1 MTQRTATI
9 SRQTTETKINLSL
22 NLDGTGEYHIDIG
35 VPFLEH
41 MLNLFAK
48 HGLFDLTV
56 QAQGDIDVDAHHTVD
71 DIGICLGK
79 AFAQALGDKAGIKR
93 FGSVQLPMDEV
104 LAAVSVDISGRAYL
118 VFNVPKLKGKV
129 GEFDVELAEEFFRAF
144 VTNAGITLH
153 IDLIRGENLH
163 HIIEGIFKAVAKAL
177 SIAVSRDERVKGIPS
192 TKGVI

>member
-1 MTQRTATI
+1 MADRKSI
-9 SRQTTETKINLSL
+9 IKRKTTETNIELTL
-22 NLDGTGEYHIDIG
+22 NIDGTGKYDIQIS

-56 QAQGDIDVDAHHTVD
+56 KAQGDVQIDAHHTVD

-79 AFAQALGDKAGIKR
+79 AFAEALGDKSGIKR
-93 FGSVQLPMDEV
+93 FGSVNLPMDEV
-104 LAAVSVDISGRAYL
+104 LTAVSVDISGRSYL

-129 GEFDVELAEEFFRAF
+129 GEFDAELAEEFFRAF
-144 VTNAGITLH
+144 TTNAGITMH

-177 SIAVSRDERVKGIPS
+177 SIALSRDDRVKGVPS

>member
-1 MTQRTATI
+1 MAERKATI
-9 SRQTTETKINLSL
+9 NRKTSETNIRLTL
-22 NLDGTGEYHIDIG
+22 NLDGTGKYGIQIA
-35 VPFLEH
+35 VPFMEH

-48 HGLFDLTV
+48 HGLFDLSIKAEGDV
-56 QAQGDIDVDAHHTVD
+56 QIDAHHTVD

-79 AFAQALGDKAGIKR
+79 AFAEALGDKSGIKR

-104 LAAVSVDISGRAYL
+104 LTAVSVDISGRPYL
-118 VFNVPKLKGKV
+118 VYNVPKLQGKV
-129 GEFDVELAEEFFRAF
+129 GEFDAELAEEFFRAF
-144 VTNAGITLH
+144 AINAGITMH

-177 SIAVSRDERVKGIPS
+177 SVAVSRDDRVKGVPS

>member
-1 MTQRTATI
+1 MAERKATI
-9 SRQTTETKINLSL
+9 NRKTSETNIALSL
-22 NLDGTGEYHIDIG
+22 NLDGSGKYEIQIS

-48 HGLFDLTV
+48 HGLFDI
-56 QAQGDIDVDAHHTVD
+56 QIDAHHTVD

-79 AFAQALGDKAGIKR
+79 AFAEALDDKSGIKR
-93 FGSVQLPMDEV
+93 FGSVQVPMDEV
-104 LAAVSVDISGRAYL
+104 LTAVSVDISGRPYL
-118 VFNVPKLKGKV
+118 VYNVPKLQGKV
-129 GEFDVELAEEFFRAF
+129 GEFDAELAEEFFRAF
-144 VTNAGITLH
+144 ATNAGITMH

-177 SIAVSRDERVKGIPS
+177 SIAVSRDERVKGVPS

>member
-1 MTQRTATI
+1 MAERKATI
-9 SRQTTETKINLSL
+9 NRKTSETNIALSL
-22 NLDGTGEYHIDIG
+22 NLDGSGKYEIQIS

-56 QAQGDIDVDAHHTVD
+56 KAQGDIQIDAHHTVD

-79 AFAQALGDKAGIKR
+79 AFAEALDDKSGIKR
-93 FGSVQLPMDEV
+93 FGSVQVPMDEV
-104 LAAVSVDISGRAYL
+104 LTAVSVDISGRPYL
-118 VFNVPKLKGKV
+118 VYNVPKLQGKV
-129 GEFDVELAEEFFRAF
+129 GEFDAELAEEFFRAF
-144 VTNAGITLH
+144 ATNAGITMH

-177 SIAVSRDERVKGIPS
+177 SIAVSRDERVKGVPS